1 MCALEEWAPVRVELC
16 IYVMITGIVLAGGLS
31 SRAKVNKLLLKVD
44 SKPLISLTIDSIRPF
59 VDEVVV
65 VSGRYDEELRPH
77 LKDVKVVYNKD
88 YELGM
93 FSSVLT
99 GLREAKDEA
108 LLLPG
113 DMANISNTTIK
124 TILNNKGCI
133 SIPTY
138 KGTRGH
144 PLFLNKE
151 MVNLVLKEDVNSN
164 LRAFIS
170 NHEDKVNLV
179 EVNDPFIEFDIDTIE
194 DYNMFLAKRKELS
207 YES

>member
-1 MCALEEWAPVRVELC
+1 MV
-16 IYVMITGIVLAGGLS
+16 TGIVLAGGLS

-44 SKPLISLTIDSIRPF
+44 SKPLISLTIDSIKNF

-65 VSGRYDEELRPH
+65 VTGRYDEELRPY

-88 YELGM
+88 YESGM

-99 GLREAKDEA
+99 GLYEVKEDA
-108 LLLPG
+108 LVIPG
-113 DMANISNTTIK
+113 DMANISHKTIK
-124 TILNNKGCI
+124 TILDNKGCI
-133 SIPTY
+133 TIPTFE
-138 KGTRGH
+138 GRRGH

-151 MVNLVLKEDVNSN
+151 MVNLILKEDVDSN

-170 NHEDKVNLV
+170 KHEDKINLV